1 MGRTFTDGEHLVVE
15 RETFGERPSLTALSL
30 DDGETVW
37 DAPLPVDAPRPLRLG
52 QHLYALGDS
61 RLVALR

>member
-1 MGRTFTDGEHLVVE
+1 ME
-15 RETFGERPSLTALSL
+15 RETAGGSPSLTAIRL
-30 DDGETVW
+30 DDGETAW